1 MMRITLHKLAIL
13 TGLFLSSSVL
23 ATDINV
29 DFTATVKASTC
40 NITLTGNNVTSDGN
54 DTYTLTFPGTIGLD
68 KIANKTT
75 QAQANFNLVASGCTT
90 GVSKITTKLS
100 GSASGSSPALI
111 IPSTSDTTSTTD
123 YIGMGIKRIDTDD
136 STFLTPN
143 SAQSI
148 IWSGTEISSTEGLK
162 LTVALRETSA
172 GRGVPGD
179 FRAQATFNFIYE

>member
-1 MMRITLHKLAIL
+1 MRITLHKLAIL
-13 TGLFLSSSVL
+13 PGLFLSSSVL

-100 GSASGSSPALI
+100 GNASGSSPALI

-123 YIGMGIKRIDTDD
+123 YVVGAKDYSPPAHPVRQYARET
-136 STFLTPN
+136 LN
-143 SAQSI
+143 
-148 IWSGTEISSTEGLK
+148 WSWFHGKPSSVQ
-162 LTVALRETSA
+162 LTVT
-172 GRGVPGD
+172 
-179 FRAQATFNFIYE
+179 

>member
-1 MMRITLHKLAIL
+1 MRITLHKLAIL

-40 NITLTGNNVTSDGN
+40 NITLSGDNVTPDGS

-100 GSASGSSPALI
+100 GNASGSSPALI

-148 IWSGTEISSTEGLK
+148 IWSGTEISSAEGLK
-162 LTVALRETSA
+162 LTVALRETTA
-172 GRGVPGD
+172 GSGVPGD

>member
-75 QAQANFNLVASGCTT
+75 QAQANFNLVASGCTI

-148 IWSGTEISSTEGLK
+148 IWSGTEISSAEGLK